1 MKNSVQRFGKYGLA
15 FENKPKRIV
24 VTDINDAKIA
34 RAKEVISEAEAAEK
48 GVELHYINTANMED
62 PVAQLLAIT
71 EGG

>member
-48 GVELHYINTANMED
+48 GV
-62 PVAQLLAIT
+62 
-71 EGG
+71 